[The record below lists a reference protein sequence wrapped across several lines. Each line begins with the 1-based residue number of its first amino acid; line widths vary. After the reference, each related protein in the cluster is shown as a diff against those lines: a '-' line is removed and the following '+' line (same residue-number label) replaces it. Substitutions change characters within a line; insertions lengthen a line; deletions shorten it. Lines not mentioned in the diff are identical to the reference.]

1 MIVEQTDL
9 AAWTLATLKATAAIT
24 DLLVGGPDGVLES
37 GELSAKSLKAW
48 EKTRL
53 ETPALQ
59 GRVLAVLTVDTGEQK
74 KDNEF
79 TASCSVFVYDRGS
92 PSPYSVIRPMRE
104 AVLTA
109 LLDQNVLLPRG
120 AVIVSTKYA
129 GRTGHDVFVEFDLDF
144 ERIDLYGPIVTTSPD
159 SYG

>member
-1 MIVEQTDL
+1 MVEQTDL
-9 AAWTLATLKATAAIT
+9 GKWVWTTLKATTAIT
-24 DLLVGGPDGVLES
+24 DLLVAGADAVLES
-37 GELSAKSLKAW
+37 GELSAKALAAW
-48 EKTRL
+48 NKERL

-59 GRVLAVLTVDTGEQK
+59 GRALAVLVVDTGEQK

-79 TASCSVFVYDRGS
+79 TATCSIFIYDRGS
-92 PSPYSVIRPMRE
+92 ASPYSSIRAMRE

-120 AVIVSTKYA
+120 AVIVSTKYS

-144 ERIDLYGPIVTTSPD
+144 ERVDLNGPIVTTSPD
-159 SYG
+159 VYG